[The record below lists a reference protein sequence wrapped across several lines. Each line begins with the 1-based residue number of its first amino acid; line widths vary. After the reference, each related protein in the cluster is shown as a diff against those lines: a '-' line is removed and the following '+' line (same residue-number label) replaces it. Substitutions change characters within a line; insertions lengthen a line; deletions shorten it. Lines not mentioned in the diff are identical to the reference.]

1 MTTSTMLLQKRC
13 RTCTSTYSS
22 SVRRHSL
29 SSSMFLVA
37 FIYVIVVVTT
47 SPYRCSSFQQT
58 VTVVL
63 SSRISSSSSSSS
75 DFSVSNSIYDT
86 ITNYNSLQKQS
97 SPSSSSSSSS
107 SSLLIL
113 QASITT
119 TTQGEEVATD
129 TEEEEEEED
138 LLAGL
143 DEDDLF
149 AAYEA
154 GTIDINELKDIL
166 GEDFDFEDDSEDG
179 AGDDAGEY
187 DDEDNIN
194 DDVNNN
200 IVDDDNNDEVVD
212 NLDDVDERLVAAVE
226 EGTLDIEEL
235 EDILGEEIDFDDEIN
250 DEVDNTID
258 DEIDDEEE
266 EENDMELLVQF
277 MEYCR
282 ETPVGELELGDA
294 TLIRDVMENFPV
306 ASAPDHEVEEEEEN
320 TAITPLK
327 ASYVI
332 ESLLYRLVDEW
343 RSSAVLLHKSSSK
356 IDDDDD
362 DDDSLIPLEERQ
374 EREQMFRPVADDFYR
389 AIDAIWKDDEKKNDA
404 DSKAERIWNIFS
416 EQQDVIEFLEDD
428 DESSTATTSTT
439 VKTYPNIESIEI
451 ILESMSIC
459 RGESGIERKASL
471 IVGKLLPKYGLTP
484 NPSVYGPYIQIVAK
498 ARNKG
503 AARKA
508 ESILRKAIDEYP
520 PPLSSSGQTTIG
532 VDVFN
537 TVVTAYAKA
546 RGEIDG
552 PQRAQDLIV
561 FMDGLES
568 SSCAPNAKTFTSLV
582 DAYAQTNDWDGV
594 GQAQS
599 ILNNLL
605 EQYLQ
610 EGHLEPSVA
619 TWTIVIAA
627 WTRLSK
633 KGRNGASK
641 RAGDLLRRMES
652 LSSLGKISVKPDA
665 ITYVTCFNAYAYS
678 KSEEDVAEAERL
690 LEEMNEMYLDG
701 DDTMK
706 PSVRSIKVLLNAW
719 IKLGAI
725 DKAENVLNQY
735 EDMLIDDT
743 NNDGMTVEDW
753 KEIYRSILMGYTLQ
767 NNPKRATSYLKLMI
781 DNQDIEPDTLCYNRI
796 IESYIRLGQG
806 DCARESQEIFELL
819 ESRRKAG
826 AVSPDERVFTSF
838 IKALTKGKVSGLYKK
853 SELILKRMHSLSEGE
868 GSSKLCRPTIF
879 TYNAVLNACAE
890 SANIDDTPLQE
901 AFQTS
906 LRVFT
911 KLREDIAW
919 DPDHITYGNLIR
931 CADLL
936 PSSSQQESKD
946 KFITH
951 TFKLCCESGHV
962 NNYFVRDFCG
972 VASKDLWTS
981 LTGFSYD
988 DDVELDLED
997 ATTLLEQLPTSWQ
1010 RQRIDREKPPPT
1022 RTAVRPTSGGR
1033 GGRTSSGG
1041 RGGRS
1046 SGRSSGG
1053 RSSGGR
1059 SSGGRS
1065 SSGRSSSGR
1074 SSNSRT
1080 SNSRASNSSTSNSRT
1095 R

>member
-1 MTTSTMLLQKRC
+1 
-13 RTCTSTYSS
+13 
-22 SVRRHSL
+22 
-29 SSSMFLVA
+29 
-37 FIYVIVVVTT
+37 
-47 SPYRCSSFQQT
+47 
-58 VTVVL
+58 
-63 SSRISSSSSSSS
+63 
-75 DFSVSNSIYDT
+75 
-86 ITNYNSLQKQS
+86 
-97 SPSSSSSSSS
+97 
-107 SSLLIL
+107 
-113 QASITT
+113 
-119 TTQGEEVATD
+119 
-129 TEEEEEEED
+129 
-138 LLAGL
+138 
-143 DEDDLF
+143 
-149 AAYEA
+149 
-154 GTIDINELKDIL
+154 
-166 GEDFDFEDDSEDG
+166 
-179 AGDDAGEY
+179 
-187 DDEDNIN
+187 
-194 DDVNNN
+194 
-200 IVDDDNNDEVVD
+200 
-212 NLDDVDERLVAAVE
+212 
-226 EGTLDIEEL
+226 
-235 EDILGEEIDFDDEIN
+235 
-250 DEVDNTID
+250 
-258 DEIDDEEE
+258 
-266 EENDMELLVQF
+266 
-277 MEYCR
+277 
-282 ETPVGELELGDA
+282 
-294 TLIRDVMENFPV
+294 
-306 ASAPDHEVEEEEEN
+306 
-320 TAITPLK
+320 
-327 ASYVI
+327 
-332 ESLLYRLVDEW
+332 
-343 RSSAVLLHKSSSK
+343 
-356 IDDDDD
+356 
-362 DDDSLIPLEERQ
+362 
-374 EREQMFRPVADDFYR
+374 MFRPVADDFFR
-389 AIDAIWKDDEKKNDA
+389 AIDAIWNDDEKKNEA

-428 DESSTATTSTT
+428 DESSTTTASTT
-439 VKTYPNIESIEI
+439 VAAIATAKTYPNIESIEI
-451 ILESMSIC
+451 ILKSMSIC

-484 NPSVYGPYIQIVAK
+484 NPSVYSPYIQIVAK
-498 ARNKG
+498 ARNRG

-508 ESILRKAIDEYP
+508 ETILRKAVDEFP

-532 VDVFN
+532 VEVFN

-546 RGEIDG
+546 RGETDG

-605 EQYLQ
+605 EQYLH

-678 KSEEDVAEAERL
+678 KAEEDVAEAERL

-725 DKAENVLNQY
+725 DKAENVLKQY

-753 KEIYRSILMGYTLQ
+753 KEIYRSILMGCTLQ

-781 DNQDIEPDTLCYNRI
+781 DNQDMEPDTLCYNRI
-796 IESYIRLGQG
+796 IESYIRLGQD
-806 DCARESQEIFELL
+806 DCAKGSQEIFEIL

-853 SELILKRMHSLSEGE
+853 AELILKRMHSLSEGDG
-868 GSSKLCRPTIF
+868 GSKVCRPTIF

-890 SANIDDTPLQE
+890 SADIDDTPLQE

-919 DPDHITYGNLIR
+919 DPDHITFGNLIR

-951 TFKLCCESGHV
+951 TFKMCCESGHV

-972 VASKDLWTS
+972 IASKDLLTS
-981 LTGFSYD
+981 LIGYSSD

-1010 RQRIDREKPPPT
+1010 RQRIDREKPPPV
-1022 RTAVRPTSGGR
+1022 RTERPING
-1033 GGRTSSGG
+1033 
-1041 RGGRS
+1041 
-1046 SGRSSGG
+1046 SSGG

-1059 SSGGRS
+1059 GRSNGGRSSGGRP
-1065 SSGRSSSGR
+1065 
-1074 SSNSRT
+1074 SNSST
-1080 SNSRASNSSTSNSRT
+1080 SNSRASNSSTSNSRS

>member
-1 MTTSTMLLQKRC
+1 MNSKTEMTTARC
-13 RTCTSTYSS
+13 RTCTSTS

-37 FIYVIVVVTT
+37 FIYVIVVVATL
-47 SPYRCSSFQQT
+47 PYWCSSFQQT
-58 VTVVL
+58 VTVIL
-63 SSRISSSSSSSS
+63 PSRISSSSSS

-86 ITNYNSLQKQS
+86 ITNYNDRQTQS
-97 SPSSSSSSSS
+97 SPSSP
-107 SSLLIL
+107 SLLIL
-113 QASITT
+113 QASTK
-119 TTQGEEVATD
+119 TQDEEIVTN
-129 TEEEEEEED
+129 TEEEDEEEGD

-166 GEDFDFEDDSEDG
+166 GEEFDFDEDD
-179 AGDDAGEY
+179 DDVD

-194 DDVNNN
+194 DD
-200 IVDDDNNDEVVD
+200 DDDTNDNNDEVVD
-212 NLDDVDERLVAAVE
+212 NVDDIDEKLVAAVE
-226 EGTLDIEEL
+226 EGTIDIEEL
-235 EDILGEEIDFDDEIN
+235 EDILGEELDFDDDEIN
-250 DEVDNTID
+250 GEVDNTID
-258 DEIDDEEE
+258 AIDDDEEDDDEKEEE

-294 TLIRDVMENFPV
+294 SLIRDVMENFPV
-306 ASAPDHEVEEEEEN
+306 ASAPTGHEVEEN
-320 TAITPLK
+320 SADGTPLK
-327 ASYVI
+327 ASYAI

-343 RSSAVLLHKSSSK
+343 RSSAVLLHKSSSD
-356 IDDDDD
+356 IDDDDED
-362 DDDSLIPLEERQ
+362 EDDSSISLEERQ
-374 EREQMFRPVADDFYR
+374 EREQMFRPVADDFFR
-389 AIDAIWKDDEKKNDA
+389 AIDAIWKDDEKKNEA

-428 DESSTATTSTT
+428 DESSTTTASTIVAAIATA
-439 VKTYPNIESIEI
+439 KTYPNIESIEI
-451 ILESMSIC
+451 ILKSMSIC

-484 NPSVYGPYIQIVAK
+484 NPSVYSPYIQIVAK
-498 ARNKG
+498 ARNRG

-508 ESILRKAIDEYP
+508 ESILRKAVDEFP

-532 VDVFN
+532 VEVFN

-546 RGEIDG
+546 RGETDG

-605 EQYLQ
+605 EQYLH

-678 KSEEDVAEAERL
+678 KAEEDVAEAERL

-725 DKAENVLNQY
+725 DKAENVLKQY

-796 IESYIRLGQG
+796 IESYIRLGQD
-806 DCARESQEIFELL
+806 DCAKGSQEIFELL

-853 SELILKRMHSLSEGE
+853 AELILKRMHSLSEGDG
-868 GSSKLCRPTIF
+868 GSKVCRPTIF

-890 SANIDDTPLQE
+890 SADIDDTPLQE

-919 DPDHITYGNLIR
+919 DPDHITFGNLIR

-951 TFKLCCESGHV
+951 TFKMCCESGHV

-972 VASKDLWTS
+972 VASKALLTS
-981 LTGFSYD
+981 LIGYSSD

-1010 RQRIDREKPPPT
+1010 RQRIDREKPPPV
-1022 RTAVRPTSGGR
+1022 RTERPIN
-1033 GGRTSSGG
+1033 
-1041 RGGRS
+1041 
-1046 SGRSSGG
+1046 SGRSRSNGG
-1053 RSSGGR
+1053 RSSGGGR
-1059 SSGGRS
+1059 PNNSS
-1065 SSGRSSSGR
+1065 
-1074 SSNSRT
+1074 T
-1080 SNSRASNSSTSNSRT
+1080 SNSRASNSSTSNSRA